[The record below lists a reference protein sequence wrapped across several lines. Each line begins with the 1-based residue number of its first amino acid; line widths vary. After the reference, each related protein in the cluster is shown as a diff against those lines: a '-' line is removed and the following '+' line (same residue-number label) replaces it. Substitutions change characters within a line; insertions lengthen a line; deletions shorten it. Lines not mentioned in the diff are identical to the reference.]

1 MDEATTILPLA
12 HLLHRYFMPLYA
24 APILIV
30 LYSTIR
36 ETRRQ
41 RREPDGTSKAGK
53 ERGKRRR

>member
-12 HLLHRYFMPLYA
+12 HLLHWYFMPLYA

-36 ETRRQ
+36 Q
-41 RREPDGTSKAGK
+41 RREAGGASKPSG
-53 ERGKRRR
+53 EDGKRRR

>member
-12 HLLHRYFMPLYA
+12 HLLHWYFMPLYA

-36 ETRRQ
+36 ETIRQ
-41 RREPDGTSKAGK
+41 RRDAGGASKPSG
-53 ERGKRRR
+53 RDGKRRR